1 MSALETYA
9 KQVTQTKGIEH
20 MHALESLRHYINL
33 ADTDSLIRHLN
44 TITDIDILRAIQEAG
59 ARGDLYKALISRM
72 NLLMKEQ
79 QEAKK

>member
-1 MSALETYA
+1 MSALELYA
-9 KQVTQTKGIEH
+9 KQARQTKGTQH
-20 MHALESLRHYINL
+20 LHALEALRSYMRL
-33 ADTDSLIRHLN
+33 TTVEEMIRHIN
-44 TITDIDILRAIQEAG
+44 TITDTDTLRTIQEAG

>member
-9 KQVTQTKGIEH
+9 KVVLETRGIEH
-20 MHALESLRHYINL
+20 MHALQSLRHYINL
-33 ADTDSLIRHLN
+33 TDMNSLIRYVN

-59 ARGDLYKALISRM
+59 ARGDLYSALISRM

>member
-1 MSALETYA
+1 MSALELYA
-9 KQVTQTKGIEH
+9 KQARQTKGTQH
-20 MHALESLRHYINL
+20 LHALEALRSYMRL
-33 ADTDSLIRHLN
+33 TTTEEMIRHIN
-44 TITDIDILRAIQEAG
+44 TITDTDTLRTIQEAG

>member
-1 MSALETYA
+1 MSALELYA
-9 KQVTQTKGIEH
+9 KQAIGKKGTEH
-20 MHALESLRHYINL
+20 LQAIQSLRHYVNL
-33 ADTDSLIRHLN
+33 TDTDELIRYMN
-44 TITDIDILRAIQEAG
+44 TITDLDTLRIIQEAG